1 MRLMRKGRL
10 MRVRFLS
17 IAVLLGSVSLGFPKA
32 VWANPAEACQSL
44 LCLYGLQNH
53 SKNPAC
59 LPALNKF
66 FRIQVYTPSFN
77 PAATAVAREKY
88 LNQCPEAYTVEKFIA
103 KIIAQYGM
111 IMLPTF

>member
-1 MRLMRKGRL
+1 MRA
-10 MRVRFLS
+10 RFLS
-17 IAVLLGSVSLGFPKA
+17 IAVLIGSISLVSFPK
-32 VWANPAEACQSL
+32 VVQANPAEACESL

-59 LPALNKF
+59 LPAINKF

-77 PAATAVAREKY
+77 PAATAVAREKF
-88 LNQCPEAYTVEKFIA
+88 LNQCPEAYKLEKFIA

-111 IMLPTF
+111 IMLPPF

>member
-1 MRLMRKGRL
+1 MKIRALTL
-10 MRVRFLS
+10 
-17 IAVLLGSVSLGFPKA
+17 AVLLGGLSLTGLPVKA
-32 VWANPAEACQSL
+32 HASPVEACQSL

-59 LPALNKF
+59 LPAINKF

-88 LNQCPEAYTVEKFIA
+88 LNQCPEAYTVEKFVQ
-103 KIIAQYGM
+103 KIIAEYGM
-111 IMLPTF
+111 IIMPPF

>member
-1 MRLMRKGRL
+1 

-17 IAVLLGSVSLGFPKA
+17 IAVLIGSISFVSFPK
-32 VWANPAEACQSL
+32 VVQANPAEACQSL

-66 FRIQVYTPSFN
+66 FRIQVYTPFFN
-77 PAATAVAREKY
+77 PVETAVAREKY

-103 KIIAQYGM
+103 QIIAHYGM
-111 IMLPTF
+111 IILPPV

>member
-1 MRLMRKGRL
+1 MRKGRL

-17 IAVLLGSVSLGFPKA
+17 IAVLIGSISLVSFPKA
-32 VWANPAEACQSL
+32 LRANPAEACQSL
-44 LCLYGLQNH
+44 ICLYGLQNH
-53 SKNPAC
+53 SKQPAC
-59 LPALNKF
+59 LPAINKF

-111 IMLPTF
+111 IMLPPF